1 MAVLVLILLV
11 VVIILCCKRKQ
22 TRVKTVNEATED
34 AEKLDI
40 LADKEEDKD
49 SGNDSSDGIQT
60 SPEPERESLIQ
71 VIILYP
77 VTQIILYPSSRRR
90 RCVIRSSRP
99 PSPSSVLQSGLTR
112 FNKIKSSTSRKVST
126 RRRSSLR
133 RDPADLF
140 L

>member
-1 MAVLVLILLV
+1 MSQFLTIIYFAGLVVGVAVLVLILLV

-77 VTQIILYPSSRRR
+77 VT
-90 RCVIRSSRP
+90 
-99 PSPSSVLQSGLTR
+99 
-112 FNKIKSSTSRKVST
+112 K
-126 RRRSSLR
+126 
-133 RDPADLF
+133 
-140 L
+140 